1 MSLRVGL
8 IYNEPI
14 ADRYTALGE
23 ADAIADVLEEVN
35 AVEKALH
42 ELGYEVVKQGLI
54 PPFEEARRQ
63 AQGLPVDIY
72 FNLFEGFAGR
82 PETEA
87 LMAAALAVTGR
98 PYTGSDPATLALA
111 LDKVKAKELLL
122 GAGVLTPRHQVLRPA
137 SAGEFHLSY
146 PAIVK
151 PVAEDASHGITEES
165 VVHEEATLRRQVEK
179 VAAHYGGQAL
189 VEEFIDGRELS
200 TTIMG
205 NFRPRILSF
214 SEIIFTLPPGLPR
227 LLTFGAKWT
236 PGDVYFAHTDP
247 VCPAQVEPGL
257 RAHLEATSLQA
268 YRLAG
273 CRGYARV
280 DMRVDGEGRAW
291 VLEINPNPDISMTAG
306 AAHQAAAIG
315 LTYPQFIDK
324 ILALARGEE

>member
-8 IYNEPI
+8 IYNEPVI
-14 ADRYTALGE
+14 DRYTELGE
-23 ADAIADVLEEVN
+23 ADAITDVLEEVN
-35 AVEKALH
+35 AVEKALA
-42 ELGYEVVKQGLI
+42 ELGHEVVKQGLL
-54 PPFEEARRQ
+54 PPFEQARQQ
-63 AQGLPVDIY
+63 AQEMAVDTY

-87 LMAAALAVTGR
+87 MMAAALAVTGR
-98 PYTGSDPATLALA
+98 PYSGSDPSTLTLA
-111 LDKVKAKELLL
+111 LDKVRMKELLL
-122 GAGVLTPRHQVLRPA
+122 SAGILTPRHQVLTP
-137 SAGEFHLSY
+137 GTVFDFNLTY

-151 PVAEDASHGITEES
+151 PVAEDASHGITEDS
-165 VVHEEATLRRQVEK
+165 VVKEGAALRRQVEK
-179 VAAHYGGQAL
+179 VCTHYGGRAL

-205 NFRPRILSF
+205 NYRPRVLSI
-214 SEIIFTLPPGLPR
+214 SEIVFSLPEGLPR

-236 PGDVYFAHTDP
+236 LGDIYFLHTDP
-247 VCPAQVEPGL
+247 VCPAQVEPPL
-257 RAHLEATSLQA
+257 WEHVAATSLKA

-280 DMRVDGEGRAW
+280 DMRVDEQGRAW
-291 VLEINPNPDISMTAG
+291 VLEVNPNPDISITAG
-306 AAHQAAAIG
+306 AARQAAAIG